1 MITSNELNE
10 RKLTRNLMMFFS
22 FSTKEK
28 NKSGY
33 LRLIITRNKQQIL
46 SDNRAPVKEHEIP
59 SIEQQLKHVYKARF
73 HRPRYLR
80 MPTCISSKRR
90 FIPLFSHYLFFTHFS
105 LLLPVVLIN
114 DQRSSFWRASQSTR
128 GEK

>member
-1 MITSNELNE
+1 
-10 RKLTRNLMMFFS
+10 MMFFS

-46 SDNRAPVKEHEIP
+46 SDNRTPVKEHEIP

-73 HRPRYLR
+73 HRPRY
-80 MPTCISSKRR
+80 
-90 FIPLFSHYLFFTHFS
+90 
-105 LLLPVVLIN
+105 
-114 DQRSSFWRASQSTR
+114 
-128 GEK
+128 